1 MALLGQSSGGW
12 TESSSALRI
21 LYVGIRNSVG
31 IVTNDSFTQTN
42 PPIFTTQP
50 TTASGFDSS
59 VLGVMSGSICFARAD
74 GGSNYVGGPTTV
86 AASGVSAAQAA
97 QLNPLGVFL
106 NSAAGL
112 AYTNTPAVAS
122 GKNPYVSSQG
132 TYANSLY
139 ETLSQGAGGAYA
151 AGNTLVYLTGQPLMA
166 SLNGYLM
173 PANDNAAAPADIS
186 TDVNVSITALN
197 ATNHNTIMGILKMPA
212 DTTQAEI
219 VYDQR
224 I

>member
-21 LYVGIRNSVG
+21 LYVGVRNSVG
-31 IVTNDSFTQTN
+31 ILSNDSFTQTN
-42 PPIFTTQP
+42 PPINTGQT

-59 VLGVMSGSICFARAD
+59 VLGVLSGSVAFCRPDA
-74 GGSNYVGGPTTV
+74 GSNYIGGPQTGAAAAV
-86 AASGVSAAQAA
+86 A
-97 QLNPLGVFL
+97 LGQGPVGIFL
-106 NSAAGL
+106 NNAAGL

-122 GKNPYVSSQG
+122 GKGPYVSSQG

-139 ETLSQGAGGAYA
+139 ETLSQAGGGSYA
-151 AGNTLVYLTGQPLMA
+151 AGGTFVYTTGMGLMS
-166 SLNGYLM
+166 SLNGYLQ
-173 PANDNAAAPADIS
+173 PAVDQAATTLVNTADDIS
-186 TDVNVSITALN
+186 GTAVNGCVPNPML
-197 ATNHNTIMGILKMPA
+197 GILKMPA

>member
-1 MALLGQSSGGW
+1 MALLGQASGGW

-21 LYVGIRNSVG
+21 LYVGVRNSVG
-31 IVTNDSFTQTN
+31 VITNDSFTQTN
-42 PPIFTTQP
+42 PPNVSSRT

-59 VLGVMSGSICFARAD
+59 VLGVLSGSVAFARPD
-74 GGSNYVGGPTTV
+74 VGSNFIGGPVTGVGT
-86 AASGVSAAQAA
+86 AAYVR
-97 QLNPLGVFL
+97 PLGMFL
-106 NSAAGL
+106 NNAAGL

-122 GKNPYVSSQG
+122 GKCPYVSSQG

-139 ETLSQGAGGAYA
+139 ETLAVAAGGAYA
-151 AGNTLVYLTGQPLMA
+151 AGNTLTYTTGMPLMS
-166 SLNGYLM
+166 SLNGYLQ
-173 PANDNAAAPADIS
+173 PAQDTAGATLQNTAMDLCGTGVNDLLPAQ
-186 TDVNVSITALN
+186 
-197 ATNHNTIMGILKMPA
+197 GILGVLKMPA

>member
-21 LYVGIRNSVG
+21 LYVGVRNSIG
-31 IVTNDSFTQTN
+31 ILTNDSFTQTN
-42 PPIFTTQP
+42 PPIQATFTT
-50 TTASGFDSS
+50 TATGFDSS
-59 VLGVMSGSICFARAD
+59 VLGVMSGSVAFTRPD
-74 GGSNYVGGPTTV
+74 GGSNYVGGPATV
-86 AASGVSAAQAA
+86 AATTITGIQAA
-97 QLNPLGVFL
+97 ATAPIGVFL
-106 NSAAGL
+106 NNAAGL

-122 GKNPYVSSQG
+122 GKGPYVSSQG

-139 ETLSQGAGGAYA
+139 ETLSLGAAGGYA

>member
-1 MALLGQSSGGW
+1 MALLGQASGGW

-21 LYVGIRNSVG
+21 LYVGVRNSVG
-31 IVTNDSFTQTN
+31 VITNDSFTQTN
-42 PPIFTTQP
+42 PPNVASNT
-50 TTASGFDSS
+50 TTATGFDSS
-59 VLGVMSGSICFARAD
+59 VLGVMSGSVAFARPD
-74 GGSNYVGGPTTV
+74 VGSNFIGGPVTG
-86 AASGVSAAQAA
+86 AAIAVSSLYA
-97 QLNPLGVFL
+97 PLGVFL

-139 ETLSQGAGGAYA
+139 ETLAVGAGGAYA
-151 AGNTLVYLTGQPLMA
+151 GGNTLTYTTGQSLMS
-166 SLNGYLM
+166 SLNGYLQ
-173 PANDNAAAPADIS
+173 PAIDAAGTTLQNTAMDLCGTAVNGVTPAIC
-186 TDVNVSITALN
+186 VL
-197 ATNHNTIMGILKMPA
+197 GILKMPA

>member
-21 LYVGIRNSVG
+21 LYVGVRNSVG
-31 IVTNDSFTQTN
+31 ILTNDSFTQTN
-42 PPIFTTQP
+42 PPIQASQTTS
-50 TTASGFDSS
+50 ASGFDSS
-59 VLGVMSGSICFARAD
+59 VLGVLSGSVAFTRPD
-74 GGSNYVGGPTTV
+74 GGSNYIGGPATV
-86 AASGVSAAQAA
+86 AATTITSAQASA
-97 QLNPLGVFL
+97 TVPIGVFL
-106 NSAAGL
+106 NNAAGL
-112 AYTNTPAVAS
+112 SYTNTPAVAS
-122 GKNPYVSSQG
+122 GKGPYVSSQG

-139 ETLSQGAGGAYA
+139 ETLSLGIAGGYGAGS
-151 AGNTLVYLTGQPLMA
+151 TLTYTTGMPLMA

-173 PANDNAAAPADIS
+173 PAIDAAGPGVDIS

-197 ATNHNTIMGILKMPA
+197 NNARDTIMGVLKMPA

>member
-1 MALLGQSSGGW
+1 MPLLGQASGGW

-21 LYVGIRNSVG
+21 LYVGVRNSVG
-31 IVTNDSFTQTN
+31 VITNDSFTQTN
-42 PPIFTTQP
+42 PPTVATNP
-50 TTASGFDSS
+50 TTAAGFDSS
-59 VLGVMSGSICFARAD
+59 VLGVMSGSVAFARSD
-74 GGSNYVGGPTTV
+74 SGSNFIGGPNTGAAAAV
-86 AASGVSAAQAA
+86 AAMMM
-97 QLNPLGVFL
+97 PLGVFL
-106 NSAAGL
+106 NNASGL

-139 ETLSQGAGGAYA
+139 ETLAVAAGGAYV
-151 AGNTLVYLTGQPLMA
+151 AGNTLTYTTGMSLMS

-173 PANDNAAAPADIS
+173 PAIDAAGTTLQNTALDICG
-186 TDVNVSITALN
+186 TGVNVVVPAICTL
-197 ATNHNTIMGILKMPA
+197 GVLKMPA

>member
-21 LYVGIRNSVG
+21 LYVGVRNSVG
-31 IVTNDSFTQTN
+31 ILTNDSFTQTN
-42 PPIFTTQP
+42 PPIQASRT
-50 TTASGFDSS
+50 TTATGFDSS
-59 VLGVMSGSICFARAD
+59 VLGVLSGSVAFTRPD
-74 GGSNYVGGPTTV
+74 GGSNYIGGPAVV
-86 AASGVSAAQAA
+86 AGGITAAQASA
-97 QLNPLGVFL
+97 TSPVGVFL
-106 NSAAGL
+106 NNAAGL
-112 AYTNTPAVAS
+112 SYTNTPAVAS
-122 GKNPYVSSQG
+122 GKGPYVSSQG

-139 ETLSQGAGGAYA
+139 ETLALGGAGAYV
-151 AGNTLVYLTGQPLMA
+151 AGDTLTYTTGMPLMS

-173 PANDNAAAPADIS
+173 PAVDNNGPAADIS
-186 TDVNVSITALN
+186 TDTSVSITALN
-197 ATNHNTIMGILKMPA
+197 ATGFNTIMGVLKMPA

>member
-21 LYVGIRNSVG
+21 LYVGVRNSIGV
-31 IVTNDSFTQTN
+31 ISNDSFTQTN
-42 PPIFTTQP
+42 PPTLAAGTS
-50 TTASGFDSS
+50 TSSGFDSS
-59 VLGVMSGSICFARAD
+59 VLGVMSGSVAFARPDA
-74 GGSNYVGGPTTV
+74 GSNFIGGPNTA
-86 AASGVSAAQAA
+86 AASAALQ
-97 QLNPLGVFL
+97 QPLGVFL
-106 NSAAGL
+106 NNAAGL

-132 TYANSLY
+132 SYANSLY
-139 ETLSQGAGGAYA
+139 ETASVTTGGSYTA
-151 AGNTLVYLTGQPLMA
+151 AGQALTYTTGMPLM
-166 SLNGYLM
+166 SSPNGYLM
-173 PANDNAAAPADIS
+173 PAIDGAGTTLINTNLDICG
-186 TDVNVSITALN
+186 TAVNTLVPNPSG
-197 ATNHNTIMGILKMPA
+197 GILGVLKMPA